1 MKQTENA
8 LVTLLET
15 GNKVV
20 AAIKNDGKVDFG
32 EGVAIT
38 LKAAG
43 LVRVIKNLG
52 EIKEEIKVATPE
64 QLKALVTLFEEKFDL
79 PNDEAEAK
87 IETGLKALVELAMMI
102 FGKES

>member
-1 MKQTENA
+1 MKQTEKA
-8 LVTLLET
+8 LIVLLET

-20 AAIKNDGKVDFG
+20 ESVQDDGRVDFG

-43 LVRVIKNLG
+43 LVKVIKNLKEIRT
-52 EIKEEIKVATPE
+52 EIKGRTPE
-64 QLKALVTLFEEKFDL
+64 QVEALIVVFVEKFDL

-87 IETGLKALVELAMMI
+87 IEQGFEALVRLADMI
-102 FGKES
+102 FNEAA